1 MFVFFYFLQFTCPAA
16 SWRHNLLLWHT
27 LASGGKKGI
36 SYESLNQLINSYST
50 KLTKILRWE
59 LPGAFTSYRHSLLV
73 FLPARRRESILRCV
87 TCFLVVVISTIC
99 VVCVQLEGRAKKGKK
114 DEALNKSHNNTEGNL
129 LLSLNLSHWQ
139 RSSVDAAVDLRKRR
153 RHDER
158 VVLRKAHRQWLRE
171 GGKIM
176 GMRCERGDS
185 IAFFIP
191 MIFHFITNPFHST
204 FHEILALL
212 RKSNVACS
220 LLRRKNSSKGRENET
235 KCIHALRILYLF
247 PRLNSSANLLDNY
260 EYFGKTPRFQVLEF
274 GSPVLDTIPL

>member
-1 MFVFFYFLQFTCPAA
+1 MRNMLLSCCYL
-16 SWRHNLLLWHT
+16 HNLCRMR
-27 LASGGKKGI
+27 S
-36 SYESLNQLINSYST
+36 
-50 KLTKILRWE
+50 
-59 LPGAFTSYRHSLLV
+59 V
-73 FLPARRRESILRCV
+73 RRK
-87 TCFLVVVISTIC
+87 
-99 VVCVQLEGRAKKGKK
+99 RAKKGKK
-114 DEALNKSHNNTEGNL
+114 DKALNKSHNNTEGNL

-139 RSSVDAAVDLRKRR
+139 RSIVDAAVDLRKRR

-260 EYFGKTPRFQVLEF
+260 EYFGKTPRKNTTPSFQFSEF
-274 GSPVLDTIPL
+274 GSPVWDTIPL